1 MDGVL
6 RRLSSPTFVG
16 RAEELAVLDGAL
28 QRASSG
34 SPAFAFVAGES
45 GVGKSRLI
53 AEFEAR
59 ALEAGA
65 QVFVG
70 HCLELGGTVIPYAPL
85 LDALRPVAR
94 ELALCGEE
102 LRDSLTPQTRLALA
116 ELMPEFGSKLD
127 LPAGPGD
134 ERTGNQSRL
143 FEGLLALLERLG
155 AQAPPLVLVLEDLHW
170 ADASTRDF
178 LTFLV
183 RSART
188 EPLCL
193 VATYRSDELHRRHP
207 LRPVLAE
214 LERVSGVDRLGLE
227 RFDREEVEA
236 LVAAILDHPDP
247 GLAERLFARAEG
259 NALYTEE
266 LLAASADDGCTDLP
280 ESLRDALL
288 TRIERLPVAA
298 QAVVRVAAVTERPLH
313 HGLLEAVCDHL
324 SSEDLMAGAREAV
337 AGQVL
342 VARPDGTYAFRHAL
356 VGEAVYEDLLP
367 GERITLHAAIAE
379 ALELD
384 PYLLGELSSS
394 GVAAEMAMH
403 YHAAHDLPRALP
415 ASVEAGVAAERVFA
429 YREAMRHF
437 ERALEIWPRVPDAAE
452 RADLDLA
459 ELLRL
464 ASHSAN
470 YAGESA
476 RSIGLAQRAVQ
487 EVDEV
492 AEPLHA
498 ARMYAHLGKL
508 LRGGGVGDESLAAYE
523 RAMALLPA
531 GETLERARLRDA
543 QATHLMLRGRYTE
556 AVAPAAEAAEAAREL
571 RVRDLESRA
580 LNTQGFS
587 LAALGDVDTGLEM
600 LQRALTLAA
609 DAPPADYT
617 RAVVNL
623 SEILDRVGRTEEAL
637 ALIQAAIPLA
647 AQRPEL
653 SSYDAFTALQEVDKL
668 IRLGRLDEAEAALPA
683 SVPGDAIGSA
693 SIMLVFM
700 RAELAYQR
708 GDATLRTHLDAWRRL
723 STRTRDPQWHEPLES
738 LAAQLAA
745 DEGRFD
751 DARAAIDRGLAMVR
765 DTEDGLR
772 HVHITWAGLR
782 VEAEAAAR
790 SRDLGECVA
799 AERTDELLAELE
811 RALAKPAQWSEGEPY
826 AQLARA
832 EAARV
837 HHADGGAPPDPA
849 GWTAPAAA
857 FGALGLRYPAAYAR
871 LREAEAWLLAGD
883 REAAATALTA
893 STELARAMG
902 AAGLL
907 GEAEALGRRG
917 RLRTAPAG
925 TTGTAGE
932 AATGEDDPAHRLG
945 LTPRELE
952 VLLLVAEGRTNR
964 EIGATL
970 FMSEKTASVHVSRI
984 LAKLDVGGRVEA
996 AAVAHRLGLT
1006 AAARA

>member
-28 QRASSG
+28 QRASAG
-34 SPAFAFVAGES
+34 VPAFAFIAGES

-53 AEFEAR
+53 AEFEGRAR
-59 ALEAGA
+59 EAGA

-116 ELMPEFGSKLD
+116 ELMPEFGTKLD
-127 LPAGPGD
+127 LAAAGGE
-134 ERTGNQSRL
+134 ERSGNQSHL
-143 FEGLLALLERLG
+143 FEGLLALLDRLG
-155 AQAPPLVLVLEDLHW
+155 AQQPPLVLVLEDLHW

-193 VATYRSDELHRRHP
+193 IATYRSDELHRRHP

-214 LERVSGVDRLGLE
+214 LERATGVDRLGLE

-236 LVAAILDHPDP
+236 LVAAILDRPDP

-298 QAVVRVAAVTERPLH
+298 QAVVRVAAVAERPLH
-313 HGLLEAVCDHL
+313 HGLLEGVCDHL
-324 SSEDLMAGAREAV
+324 STDELMAGAREAV

-342 VARPDGTYAFRHAL
+342 IARPDGTYAFRHAL
-356 VGEAVYEDLLP
+356 VGEAVYDDLLP

-379 ALELD
+379 ALEMD

-415 ASVEAGVAAERVFA
+415 ASVEAGQAAERVFA

-437 ERALEIWPRVPDAAE
+437 ERAIEIWPRVPDAAS
-452 RADLDLA
+452 RAGMDLA
-459 ELLRL
+459 EVLRL
-464 ASHSAN
+464 ASSAAN

-476 RSIGLAQRAVQ
+476 RSIALGRRAVQ
-487 EVDEV
+487 EVDEA

-498 ARMYAHLGKL
+498 ARMYAHLGRL
-508 LRGGGVGDESLAAYE
+508 LRGGGEGDESLIAYE
-523 RAMALLPA
+523 KAMALLPA
-531 GETLERARLRDA
+531 DAEVERARLLDA
-543 QATHLMLRGRYTE
+543 QATHLMLRGRFSE
-556 AVAPAAEAAEAAREL
+556 AVPHAEAAAGAAREL

-580 LNTQGFS
+580 LNTQGLS
-587 LAALGDVDTGLEM
+587 AAALGDVDGGLDM
-600 LQRALTLAA
+600 LRRAHTLAT
-609 DAPPADYT
+609 DGPPADFT

-623 SEILDRVGRTEEAL
+623 AEVLDRVGRTEEAL
-637 ALIQAAIPLA
+637 AEVQAAIPLA
-647 AQRPEL
+647 AQRPEP
-653 SSYDAFTALQEVDKL
+653 SSYDAFVALQAVDKL
-668 IRLGRLDEAEAALPA
+668 IRLGRLDEAAAALPER
-683 SVPGDAIGSA
+683 VPGDAIGSA
-693 SIMLVFM
+693 SIMLVLL
-700 RAELAYQR
+700 RAELTFQR
-708 GDATLRTHLDAWRRL
+708 GDDGLRSHLEAWRRL
-723 STRTRDPQWHEPLES
+723 SIGTRDPQWHEPLEGLTAL
-738 LAAQLAA
+738 LAAS
-745 DEGRFD
+745 DGRFD
-751 DARAAIDRGLAMVR
+751 DARAAVARGLAMVR
-765 DTEDGLR
+765 DTEEGLR
-772 HVHITWAGLR
+772 HVHITWIAVR
-782 VEAEAAAR
+782 VEAEAAERA
-790 SRDLGECVA
+790 RDLGEPVA
-799 AERTDELLAELE
+799 VERTDELLAELA
-811 RALAKPAQWSEGEPY
+811 RAAAKPALWAEGAPY
-826 AQLARA
+826 AALARA
-832 EAARV
+832 EAGRV
-837 HHADGGAPPDPA
+837 RHAAGGSPPDPA
-849 GWTAPAAA
+849 AWADPAEA
-857 FGALGLRYPAAYAR
+857 FTALGLPYPAAYAR

-883 REAAATALTA
+883 REAAGVALTA
-893 STELARAMG
+893 SSEFARAMG

-907 GEAEALGRRG
+907 EEAEALARRG
-917 RLRTAPAG
+917 RLRVAVAG
-925 TTGTAGE
+925 TVAVD
-932 AATGEDDPAHRLG
+932 ADADDPAARLG

-952 VLLLVAEGRTNR
+952 VLLLVAEGRTNK

-1006 AAARA
+1006 AAA

>member
-28 QRASSG
+28 ERASAG
-34 SPAFAFVAGES
+34 VPAFAFIAGES

-59 ALEAGA
+59 ARDAGA

-127 LPAGPGD
+127 LAGGSGE

-155 AQAPPLVLVLEDLHW
+155 AQQPPLVLVLEDLHW

-214 LERVSGVDRLGLE
+214 LERATGVDRLGIE

-236 LVAAILDHPDP
+236 LVAAILDHPDA

-266 LLAASADDGCTDLP
+266 LLAASADDGCTELP

-298 QAVVRVAAVTERPLH
+298 QAVVRVAAVAERPLH
-313 HGLLEAVCDHL
+313 HALLEGVCDHL
-324 SSEDLMAGAREAV
+324 STDELMAGAREAV

-356 VGEAVYEDLLP
+356 VGEAVYDDLLP

-379 ALELD
+379 ALEMD

-415 ASVEAGVAAERVFA
+415 ASVEAGQAAERVFA

-437 ERALEIWPRVPDAAE
+437 ERAIEIWPRVPEAAE
-452 RADLDLA
+452 RAGVDLA

-464 ASHSAN
+464 ASSAAN

-476 RSIGLAQRAVQ
+476 RSIALARRAVQ
-487 EVDEV
+487 EVDES

-498 ARMYAHLGKL
+498 ARMYAHLGRL
-508 LRGGGVGDESLAAYE
+508 LRGGGEGDESLVAYE

-531 GETLERARLRDA
+531 DAELERARLLDA
-543 QATHLMLRGRYTE
+543 QATHLMLRGRFTE
-556 AVAPAAEAAEAAREL
+556 AVTPAAEAAEAAREL

-580 LNTQGFS
+580 LNTQGLS

-600 LQRALTLAA
+600 LRRAHTLAT
-609 DAPPADYT
+609 DGPPADFT

-623 SEILDRVGRTEEAL
+623 AEVLDRVGRTGEAL
-637 ALIQAAIPLA
+637 AEVQAAIPLA
-647 AQRPEL
+647 AQRPEP
-653 SSYDAFTALQEVDKL
+653 SSYDAFMALQAVDKL
-668 IRLGRLDEAEAALPA
+668 IRLGRLDEAAAALPA

-700 RAELAYQR
+700 RAELAFQR
-708 GDATLRTHLDAWRRL
+708 GEDGLRSHLDAWRRL
-723 STRTRDPQWHEPLES
+723 STGTRDPQWHEPLEG

-745 DEGRFD
+745 REGRFD
-751 DARAAIDRGLAMVR
+751 DARAAVTRSLAMVR
-765 DTEDGLR
+765 DTEDGIR
-772 HVHITWAGLR
+772 HVHSTWVGLK
-782 VEAEAAAR
+782 VEAEAAERA
-790 SRDLGECVA
+790 RDLGEPVSA
-799 AERTDELLAELE
+799 ARADELLAELD
-811 RALAKPAQWSEGEPY
+811 RAADKPAQWAEGAPY

-832 EAARV
+832 EAGRV
-837 HHADGGAPPDPA
+837 RLALDGSAPDPA
-849 GWTAPAAA
+849 AWSAPAERFA
-857 FGALGLRYPAAYAR
+857 ALGLPFPAAYAR

-883 REAAATALTA
+883 REAATVALTA
-893 STELARAMG
+893 SCELATAMG
-902 AAGLL
+902 ATGLREA
-907 GEAEALGRRG
+907 GEALARRG
-917 RLRTAPAG
+917 RLRTAAVG
-925 TTGTAGE
+925 SSAD
-932 AATGEDDPAHRLG
+932 ARRDDDDPAQRLG

-952 VLLLVAEGRTNR
+952 VLLLVAEGRTNK

-1006 AAARA
+1006 AV

>member
-1 MDGVL
+1 MDGVS

-28 QRASSG
+28 QRAATG
-34 SPAFAFVAGES
+34 VPAFAFIAGES

-53 AEFEAR
+53 AEFEGRAR
-59 ALEAGA
+59 EAGA

-127 LPAGPGD
+127 LAGGSGE

-143 FEGLLALLERLG
+143 FEGLLALLDRLG
-155 AQAPPLVLVLEDLHW
+155 AQQPPIVLVLEDLHW

-214 LERVSGVDRLGLE
+214 LERAAGVDRLGLE

-236 LVAAILDHPDP
+236 LVAAILDRPDP

-266 LLAASADDGCTDLP
+266 LLAVSADDDGCTELP

-298 QAVVRVAAVTERPLH
+298 QAVVRVAAVAERPLH
-313 HGLLEAVCDHL
+313 HALLEGVCDHL
-324 SSEDLMAGAREAV
+324 STDELMAGAREAV

-342 VARPDGTYAFRHAL
+342 IARPDGTYAFRHAL
-356 VGEAVYEDLLP
+356 VGEAVYDDLLP

-379 ALELD
+379 LLELD

-415 ASVEAGVAAERVFA
+415 ASVEAGQAAESVFA

-437 ERALEIWPRVPDAAE
+437 ERAIEIWPRVPDAAE
-452 RADLDLA
+452 RAGLELA
-459 ELLRL
+459 EVLRL
-464 ASHSAN
+464 ASGAAN

-476 RSIGLAQRAVQ
+476 RSIALAQRAVQ
-487 EVDEV
+487 EVDES
-492 AEPLHA
+492 ADPLRA
-498 ARMYAHLGKL
+498 ARMYAHLGRL
-508 LRGGGVGDESLAAYE
+508 LRGGGEADESLAAYD
-523 RAMALLPA
+523 RAMELLPA
-531 GETLERARLRDA
+531 DAELERGRLLDA
-543 QATHLMLRGRYTE
+543 QATHLMLRGRYSE
-556 AVAPAAEAAEAAREL
+556 AIAPAESAAAAAREL

-580 LNTQGFS
+580 LNTQGYAT
-587 LAALGDVDTGLEM
+587 AALGDVDRGLEM
-600 LQRALTLAA
+600 LRRAQVLAT
-609 DAPPADYT
+609 DAPPADFT

-623 SEILDRVGRTEEAL
+623 AEVLDLVGRTEEAL
-637 ALIQAAIPLA
+637 ETLQAAIPLA
-647 AQRPEL
+647 AQRPEP
-653 SSYDAFTALQEVDKL
+653 SSYDAFVALQAVQKL
-668 IRLGRLDEAEAALPA
+668 NRLGRLDEALAALPDR
-683 SVPGDAIGSA
+683 VPGDAIGSA
-693 SIMLVFM
+693 SLMLVYQ
-700 RAELAYQR
+700 RAELAFQR
-708 GDATLRTHLDAWRRL
+708 GDGALRSHLESWRRL
-723 STRTRDPQWHEPLES
+723 SGSTRDPQWHEPLDW
-738 LAAQLAA
+738 LAAELARRG
-745 DEGRFD
+745 GRFD
-751 DARAAIDRGLAMVR
+751 EARAAVARGLAMVR

-772 HVHITWAGLR
+772 HVHIVWAGLK
-782 VEAEAAAR
+782 VEAEAAERA
-790 SRDLGECVA
+790 RDLGEPVA
-799 AERTDELLAELE
+799 TDRTGELLAELE
-811 RALAKPAQWSEGEPY
+811 RALAKPALWAEGAPY

-832 EAARV
+832 EAGRV
-837 HHADGGAPPDPA
+837 QHAVDGAPPSPA
-849 GWTAPAAA
+849 AWTAPAEA
-857 FGALGLRYPAAYAR
+857 FTALGLPFPAAYAQ

-883 REAAATALTA
+883 RDAATAALTA
-893 STELARAMG
+893 SAEHARAMG

-907 GEAEALGRRG
+907 EEAEALARRG
-917 RLRTAPAG
+917 RLRSAPS
-925 TTGTAGE
+925 GTAV
-932 AATGEDDPAHRLG
+932 AAASDEDDPAQRLG

-1006 AAARA
+1006 AAA

>member
-6 RRLSSPTFVG
+6 HRLSSPTFVG

-28 QRASSG
+28 QRAATG
-34 SPAFAFVAGES
+34 VPAFAFIAGES

-59 ALEAGA
+59 SRESGA

-70 HCLELGGTVIPYAPL
+70 HCLELGGTVIPYAPV

-127 LPAGPGD
+127 LPSAGEP
-134 ERTGNQSRL
+134 GNQSRL
-143 FEGLLALLERLG
+143 FEGLLALLDRLG
-155 AQAPPLVLVLEDLHW
+155 AQQPPLVLVLEDLHW

-227 RFDREEVEA
+227 RFDAEEVEA

-266 LLAASADDGCTDLP
+266 LLAASTDDGCTDLP

-298 QAVVRVAAVTERPLH
+298 QAVVRVAAVAERPLH

-324 SSEDLMAGAREAV
+324 SGDELMAGAREAV
-337 AGQVL
+337 AGQAL

-415 ASVEAGVAAERVFA
+415 ASVEAGEAAERVFA
-429 YREAMRHF
+429 YREGMRHF
-437 ERALEIWPRVPDAAE
+437 ERAIEIWPRVPDAAE
-452 RADLDLA
+452 RAGIDLA

-464 ASHSAN
+464 ASAAAN

-476 RSIGLAQRAVQ
+476 RAIALAQRAVQ
-487 EVDEV
+487 EVDEQ

-508 LRGGGVGDESLAAYE
+508 LRGGGEGDESLTAYE
-523 RAMALLPA
+523 RAMALLPE
-531 GETLERARLRDA
+531 GETLERARLLEA
-543 QATHLMLRGRYTE
+543 QSTHLMLRGRYSE
-556 AVAPAAEAAEAAREL
+556 AIPLAAEAAKAACEL
-571 RVRDLESRA
+571 GVRDLESRT
-580 LNTQGFS
+580 LNTQGLS
-587 LAALGDVDTGLEM
+587 VAALGEVDRGLDM
-600 LQRALTLAA
+600 LHRARELAA
-609 DAPPADYT
+609 DGPPADFS

-623 SEILDRVGRTEEAL
+623 AEVLDRVGRINEGLAVLQEAL
-637 ALIQAAIPLA
+637 PIV
-647 AQRPEL
+647 AQRPEQ
-653 SSYDAFTALQEVDKL
+653 SSYDAFLGLQVVDKL
-668 IRLGRLDEAEAALPA
+668 RRLGRLDEAAAAMPA
-683 SVPGDAIGSA
+683 GVPGDAIGSA
-693 SIMLVFM
+693 NLMLVFM
-700 RAELAYQR
+700 RAELAYRR
-708 GDATLRTHLDAWRRL
+708 GDASLKGHLDAWRRL
-723 STRTRDPQWHEPLES
+723 SIGTRDPQWHEPLES
-738 LAAQLAA
+738 LTAQLAA
-745 DEGRFD
+745 REGRFD
-751 DARAAIDRGLAMVR
+751 DARAAIDRGLDVIR
-765 DTEDGLR
+765 DSEDGER
-772 HVHITWAGLR
+772 HVHIVTVGVQ
-782 VEAEAAAR
+782 VEAEAAERA
-790 SRDLGECVA
+790 RDLGQPVA
-799 AERTDELLAELE
+799 LERTEALLAELE
-811 RALAKPAQWSEGEPY
+811 RAEAKPAQWAEGAPY

-832 EAARV
+832 EAGRV
-837 HHADGGAPPDPA
+837 RYAHDGSAPDPA
-849 GWTAPAAA
+849 AWSVPAETLT
-857 FGALGLRYPAAYAR
+857 ALGLKYPAAYAR
-871 LREAEAWLLAGD
+871 LHEAESWLLAGD
-883 REAAATALTA
+883 REAATTALA
-893 STELARAMG
+893 AAGEMAQAMG
-902 AAGLL
+902 ANHLI
-907 GEAEALGRRG
+907 EETDALGRRG
-917 RLRTAPAG
+917 RLR
-925 TTGTAGE
+925 
-932 AATGEDDPAHRLG
+932 AATVGPLPDAVDGDDPAQALG

-952 VLLLVAEGRTNR
+952 VLLLVAEGRTNK

-1006 AAARA
+1006 AV